1 LTDCTIAAKWRH
13 DHLTDAAY
21 QSFRTSEGFQ
31 PSQAARAMIA
41 FLSRFVGI
49 WLIAGALVAVVVDG
63 AKTIAATSLTVTP
76 LGLTWFTLSPTTLM
90 AAQGFVQQTVE
101 SYIGH
106 WLWDPLIQWLLLLPS
121 WAVLGA
127 VGGTLAYLGRKRRF
141 SPVYA

>member
-1 LTDCTIAAKWRH
+1 
-13 DHLTDAAY
+13 
-21 QSFRTSEGFQ
+21 
-31 PSQAARAMIA
+31 MIA

-76 LGLTWFTLSPTTLM
+76 LGLTWFALSPTTLM
-90 AAQGFVQQTVE
+90 ATQRFVQQTVE

-106 WLWDPLIQWLLLLPS
+106 WLWDPLIQWILLLPS

-141 SPVYA
+141 TPAYA